1 MIDAQKDKVLAEVQR
16 HIKAATRG
24 IYVLVIGVV
33 ALVYYI
39 LNPSIL
45 NFSVPIPKAQPM
57 LEVEAPLPEYEN
69 GIHLATGFKEGE
81 NLQLVINN
89 CTSCHSAKMVTQ
101 NRATR
106 DGWLTMIKWM
116 QETQN
121 LWDLGESEPLIL
133 DYLAKHYAPE
143 ESGRRK
149 PLTNIDWYELED

>member
-1 MIDAQKDKVLAEVQR
+1 MTDPEKQKILAEVHG
-16 HIKAATRG
+16 HIKSVIR
-24 IYVLVIGVV
+24 LVFLLVSVAVTLVFYILDPSLLELEFNKEQPAVV
-33 ALVYYI
+33 A
-39 LNPSIL
+39 
-45 NFSVPIPKAQPM
+45 
-57 LEVEAPLPEYEN
+57 EAPLPEYEN

-106 DGWLTMIKWM
+106 EGWLTMIRWM

-121 LWDLGESEPLIL
+121 LWDLGDSEPLIL
-133 DYLAKHYAPE
+133 DYLAKYYAPE
-143 ESGRRK
+143 KAGRRQ

>member
-1 MIDAQKDKVLAEVQR
+1 MIDSRKDKVLAEVQE
-16 HIKAATRG
+16 HLKVFTRG
-24 IYVLVIGVV
+24 IYVLVIGVM

-45 NFSVPIPKAQPM
+45 VFDVPEEQP
-57 LEVEAPLPEYEN
+57 LVQVEAPLPEYEN

-106 DGWLTMIKWM
+106 DGWKTMISWM

-121 LWDLGESEPLIL
+121 LWDLGENEPLIL
-133 DYLAKHYAPE
+133 DYLAKYYAPE